1 MPTVLITGASSGF
14 GLAAAIEL
22 AKRNWT
28 VVATMRDLK
37 KRGELD
43 KQIAAAGLSNRITVD
58 QLDVSNQASIDR
70 ATANLNLDNRPLD
83 AVVHNAGVAIGG
95 AFEDLSDAQ
104 VRHVLDVNFFGVLAL
119 TRRLLPHFRT
129 RQQGRIV
136 VISSEVAFAGQPAI
150 SPYCA
155 SKWAIEG
162 WAESLAYEVA
172 HFNIDVVLIEPGA
185 FKTNIWDSSP
195 RVIPEGSAYKPLVD
209 HLEAAVAEHVELTAG
224 DPHEVAVVIAKA
236 LEARRPKFR
245 YAVGR
250 TARIGHFL
258 KGKIATR
265 FHRKL
270 VNRYFALNRI
280 RWP

>member
-1 MPTVLITGASSGF
+1 MPAVLITGASSGF
-14 GLAAAIEL
+14 GLAAAVEL
-22 AKRNWT
+22 AKRGWT
-28 VVATMRDLK
+28 VVATMRDLS

-43 KQIAAAGLSNRITVD
+43 RQVAAVGAGNRVTVD
-58 QLDVSNQASIDR
+58 RLDVADQKSIDE
-70 ATANLNLDNRPLD
+70 AIAHLDLEHRPLD

-104 VRHVLDVNFFGVLAL
+104 IRQVLEVNFFGVLAL
-119 TRRLLPHFRT
+119 TRRLLAHFRS
-129 RQQGRIV
+129 RRKGRIV
-136 VISSEVAFAGQPAI
+136 VVSSEVAFAGQPAI

-155 SKWAIEG
+155 SKWAVEG

-185 FKTNIWDSSP
+185 FKTNIWESSP
-195 RVIPEGSAYKPLVD
+195 RVIPEGSVYKPLID
-209 HLEAAVAEHVELTAG
+209 HLEQAVGVHVETTAG
-224 DPHEVAVVIAKA
+224 DPREVAGVIAKA

-250 TARIGHFL
+250 TARLGHFL
-258 KGKIATR
+258 RGKISTR
-265 FHRKL
+265 LHRKL
-270 VNRYFALNRI
+270 VGRYFALRQV